1 MFAKAAAKQT
11 TTTAIKKETLNDAP
25 TTKKLENFESE
36 NSPGKENRI
45 NVEIEVKKEDSKKIE
60 ISKNSDESSNL
71 KEKPKD
77 NKSVKSSRI
86 DSRNNKKRSNASKTS
101 ETQAKRRKRIQVI
114 RLYYNFIQ
122 RMFYGDPMYALICLL
137 IIYIIIF
144 RLCLTQ
150 SLMKKTKMR
159 KMKKP
164 RHHHRLLR

>member
-11 TTTAIKKETLNDAP
+11 TTTAIKKETVNDAP
-25 TTKKLENFESE
+25 TTKKLEKFESE

-71 KEKPKD
+71 KEKAKD

-86 DSRNNKKRSNASKTS
+86 DSRKDKKRPNTSKTS

-122 RMFYGDPMYALICLL
+122 RMFYNPIYALICL
-137 IIYIIIF
+137 
-144 RLCLTQ
+144 
-150 SLMKKTKMR
+150 
-159 KMKKP
+159 
-164 RHHHRLLR
+164 